1 MLFACDYND
10 NLVHIDETHSNQ
22 EYYCPSCGA
31 PLVTRKGQQIRCF
44 AHKPSCL
51 CSDSWE
57 RSHSYDVSLWHK
69 EWQSLFP
76 RENQEV
82 KLTLGDTKHR
92 ADVLIDRTVV
102 EFQHSIMPVKSFDD
116 RNNFYFNLGYKV
128 IWLFDLS
135 DLYEKGQ
142 LSFESTTDGLVFTW
156 KNPKKSFNNYDIQS
170 GCIDLFFQL
179 NSDMSSCIVR
189 VTDVSPYGFE
199 SFRTTSFMSQTDFL
213 TYVGLQDGV
222 CLPPC
227 RDDLEQNQQYR
238 QFCEK
243 YNIHLNK
250 QQERALQAVEGSNL
264 LLAVPGSGKTT
275 VLVARLGHLVLNKK
289 IPPESILAITYNRN
303 ATAEMRDRFSSVF
316 GSDIGDRI
324 DFQTINSLSLSI
336 YREHCQKNRQIPRS
350 HLEESERRRMI
361 RRIYK
366 DFHDTYASESDILQL
381 SSAITYIK
389 NMMLTEE
396 QILEME
402 ADYPQLRNMYRTY
415 QSMLER
421 QHKMDFDDQM
431 VFALQILQED
441 SDVLSARRSRYR
453 YICVDEAQDT
463 SKIQHAIIHILA
475 KGNNLFMVGDEDQS
489 IYGFRAAYPKALL
502 NFRYD
507 YLNPYILR
515 MERNYRSTPQIV
527 AKAQAFISQ
536 NRGRYEKNMTAE
548 RGDGENVH
556 LECVPSREAQ
566 YHQLL
571 HIAQTATAETA
582 FLYRDNESAI
592 VLVDLLLRNG
602 IPFKLRKPEMNL
614 FNTGIVRDIVAY
626 LKLAINAYDSQQL
639 DQICNKGIIYL
650 KKNTCYWAVQNS
662 QQKRISVFDALEK
675 QIDYVKRS
683 NRDSVLNF
691 RSLMGRVAKSNPQD
705 AISILLGAG
714 YARYIEKEGLDK
726 GKIELL
732 QILAKQE
739 PDITSFLKRLK
750 FLEQSMQQGF
760 DPNPGYHIVLSTIH
774 SSKGL
779 EYDNVY
785 MVDVYDGRFPSCRPN
800 IFCRSKDS
808 ADGEQEERRLFYVGI
823 TRAKN
828 SLHLFEI
835 QGRPSAFIEDLYPER
850 RRFRSQEEGKPCALQ
865 FIGHKQ
871 FAGDSNQAKKEH
883 EKTMIAEQ
891 THAISMP
898 GEGGRT
904 LPARYLCK
912 VEQILSEDYD
922 QEDYLIFDQ
931 LLGLRRMKCTICGGV
946 KQEREIAIHTT
957 CNKGICIECASD
969 ERQGM

>member
-10 NLVHIDETHSNQ
+10 NLVHIDETHSHQ

-31 PLVTRKGQQIRCF
+31 PLVTRKGEQIRCF
-44 AHKPSCL
+44 AHKPSRPCT
-51 CSDSWE
+51 DSRE

-82 KLTLGDTKHR
+82 KLTLGDTRHR

-102 EFQHSIMPVKSFDD
+102 EFQRSIMPVQSFDD

-142 LSFESTTDGLVFTW
+142 LSFESTDEGLVFTW

-199 SFRTTSFMSQTDFL
+199 SFQTTNFMSQADFVA
-213 TYVGLQDGV
+213 YVGLHDGT

-243 YNIHLNK
+243 YQIHLNK

-275 VLVARLGHLVLNKK
+275 VLVARLGHMVLNKN
-289 IPPESILAITYNRN
+289 IPPENILAITYNKN
-303 ATAEMRDRFSSVF
+303 ATEEMQERFSALF
-316 GSDIGDRI
+316 GSGIGNRI
-324 DFQTINSLSLSI
+324 AFHTINSLSLSI
-336 YREHCQKNRQIPRS
+336 YTSYCRSRCLREKS
-350 HLEESERRRMI
+350 HLKNQERRTLLRSI
-361 RRIYK
+361 FNR
-366 DFHDTYASESDILQL
+366 FHDTYASEGDIQELG
-381 SSAITYIK
+381 SAITYIK

-396 QILEME
+396 QILEIE
-402 ADYPQLRNMYRTY
+402 INYPHLGDMYRAY
-415 QSMLER
+415 QAELDKQNKR
-421 QHKMDFDDQM
+421 DYDDQM
-431 VFALQILQED
+431 VLGLQILRENRD
-441 SDVLSARRSRYR
+441 ILDGLRSRYR

-463 SKIQHAIIHILA
+463 SKIQHEIICTLA
-475 KGNNLFMVGDEDQS
+475 QGNNLFMVGDEDQS

-507 YLNPYILR
+507 HLNPYILR

-548 RGDGENVH
+548 RGDGEDVH

-566 YHQLL
+566 YQKLL
-571 HIAQTATAETA
+571 DIAKAATSETA
-582 FLYRDNESAI
+582 FLYRDNESAV

-602 IPFKLRKPEMNL
+602 IPFKLRKPEMN
-614 FNTGIVRDIVAY
+614 FFGTSMVRDMVAY
-626 LKLAINAYDSQQL
+626 LRLAINAYDAQQL
-639 DQICNKGIIYL
+639 DQICNKGIVYL
-650 KKNTCYWAVQNS
+650 KKATCYHAIQNS
-662 QQKRISVFDALEK
+662 QQKQISVFDALEA
-675 QIDYVKRS
+675 QINYVKRS
-683 NRDSVLNF
+683 NRDNVLNF
-691 RSLMGRVAKSNPQD
+691 RNLMSRVSVATPYD
-705 AISILLGAG
+705 AISILMGAG
-714 YARYIEKEGLDK
+714 YSRYIEKEGLDK

-732 QILAKQE
+732 LILAKQE
-739 PDITSFLKRLK
+739 PTISSFLNRLQY
-750 FLEQSMQQGF
+750 LDHSMQQGF
-760 DPNPGYHIVLSTIH
+760 NPKRGHHIVLSTIH

-785 MVDVYDGRFPSCRPN
+785 MVDIYDGRFPSSRPN
-800 IFCRSKDS
+800 IFSRSKDN

-828 SLHLFEI
+828 TLHLFQI
-835 QGRPSAFIEDLYPER
+835 QGRPSFFIDTLFPEQKKLRLQEEARQREEQER
-850 RRFRSQEEGKPCALQ
+850 RRHEQYLQ
-865 FIGHKQ
+865 QQKQ
-871 FAGDSNQAKKEH
+871 VQKFY
-883 EKTMIAEQ
+883 EKAADAEQ
-891 THAISMP
+891 ARAISQLR
-898 GEGGRT
+898 EEYRH
-904 LPARYLCK
+904 LPIRRMHT
-912 VEQILSEDYD
+912 VREILNANYD
-922 QEDYLIFDQ
+922 QEEYLIYDRVWF
-931 LLGLRRMKCTICGGV
+931 RRMKCAVCGAV
-946 KQEREIAIHTT
+946 ISESEAAKHIT
-957 CNKGICIECASD
+957 CNKGICSECFSREAD
-969 ERQGM
+969 